1 MELRAVR
8 RSLIDIWYSFPV
20 QLLILHMRSNL
31 LLIGSWIVMLMML
44 SGNMG
49 RKLGLQYLFLDP
61 EYLGDVNF
69 WSFFFIGLAYGGFF
83 MSWNLTTYLLTA
95 QYFPFLATLSRP
107 FTKFSLNNALIP
119 LGFFIYYVV
128 LIVSFEAGYEKLP
141 LESIFLNSLGLL
153 FGGLTLVSFYSIY
166 FNYTNRDISYYT
178 QDREMPPNLA
188 KPIRPGRRKVDLD
201 YIKLDNNRW
210 KVKTYLTETFQ
221 PRLVRSVA
229 HYEARMLMNIFR
241 QNHLNALLL
250 QLITM
255 IILLMLGYLIDFPLF
270 RIPAGASI
278 FILMSVLI
286 AILGALIY
294 WFGEWM
300 LSIFIVLLL
309 LINFVTSFEIFD
321 HRNRAY
327 GLDYLVAPATYNYD
341 TLQRISYTNQVE
353 KDKAATTR
361 ILERWRS
368 RVGSG
373 KERKPKMV
381 ILSVSGGGLK
391 AATWTMLVTQTID
404 SLLRGRLLDQTV
416 LVTGAS
422 GGMLGMAYLRELMLR
437 QQNGDSVNLYDRK
450 YLDNIS
456 KDLLNSVAFTIIT
469 NDVFLPWSRFEYRGN
484 VYTKDRGYI
493 FEQQLNENTD
503 SILDKPL
510 WGYHRAEEEAR
521 IPMIYLTPSIINDGR
536 RLIISPQGVT
546 FMMVAPVG
554 LKNPG
559 AVEIDAVDFGWLFKH
574 QGASDLRF
582 LSALRMNSTYPYVLP
597 TVHLPSNP
605 SIEVIDAGLR
615 DNYGILSATR
625 FIQVFVDWI
634 KENTSGVVLVQ
645 VSSAAKIK
653 EVATNDGSGVI
664 GSLFNPI
671 GIAGKVFDLQE
682 FEHDNSLGFIYDILG
697 PEHFE
702 VVRFI
707 YKPTGE
713 YEAAVSFHITDGE
726 KKDVLNAI
734 ALPENQESLHR
745 VLQLLGEETQ
755 LVEE

>member
-1 MELRAVR
+1 MEPRAVR
-8 RSLIDIWYSFPV
+8 RSLVDIWFSFPV
-20 QLLILHMRSNL
+20 QLLILHLRSNL
-31 LLIGSWIVMLMML
+31 LLIGSWIVLLMMFT
-44 SGNMG
+44 GNMG

-61 EYLGDVNF
+61 EYLGEVNF

-83 MSWNLTTYLLTA
+83 MSWNLTTYLLSA
-95 QYFPFLATLSRP
+95 QYFPFLASLSRP

-119 LGFFIYYVV
+119 LGFFIYYLVE
-128 LIVSFEAGYEKLP
+128 IISFQAGYEKLS
-141 LESIFLNSLGLL
+141 LESIFLNGLGLL
-153 FGGLTLVSFYSIY
+153 FGALTLISFYSIY
-166 FNYTNRDISYYT
+166 FNYTNRDISYYKA
-178 QDREMPPNLA
+178 DREMPPNLA
-188 KPIRPGRRKVDLD
+188 KPIKPGRRRVDLD

-210 KVKTYLTETFQ
+210 KVKTYLNEAFQ

-255 IILLMLGYLIDFPLF
+255 VILLILGYLIDVPLF

-300 LSIFIVLLL
+300 LTIFVLLL
-309 LINFVTSFEIFD
+309 AFINYITSFEVFD

-327 GLDYLVAPATYNYD
+327 GLDYLVRPATYSYD
-341 TLQRISYTNQVE
+341 TLQSISFSDQVAM
-353 KDKAATTR
+353 DKQATTQ
-361 ILERWRS
+361 ILEKWQQKMAPETE
-368 RVGSG
+368 G
-373 KERKPKMV
+373 KPKMV

-391 AATWTMLVTQTID
+391 AATWTVQVAQTID
-404 SLLRGRLLDQTV
+404 SLMKGQFLDQTV

-437 QQNGDSVNLYDRK
+437 QKMGDSVDLYAK
-450 YLDNIS
+450 KHLEKIS

-503 SILDKPL
+503 SIMDKPL
-510 WGYHRAEEEAR
+510 WGYHRPEAEAL

-536 RLIISPQGVT
+536 RLIISPQGVS

-554 LKNPG
+554 MEEPG
-559 AVEIDAVDFGWLFKH
+559 AVEVDAVDFGWLFKH
-574 QGASDLRF
+574 QGASELRF
-582 LSALRMNSTYPYVLP
+582 LSALRMNATYPYVLP
-597 TVHLPSNP
+597 TVHLPSTP

-615 DNYGILSATR
+615 DNYGVQSATR
-625 FIQVFVDWI
+625 FIQVFSDWI

-645 VSSAAKIK
+645 ISSSPKIK
-653 EVATNDGSGVI
+653 EVAPSDGSGLI
-664 GSLFNPI
+664 SSLFNPI

-697 PEHFE
+697 ADFFD
-702 VVRFI
+702 VVRFN

-713 YEAAVSFHITDGE
+713 YEAAVSFHITNGE
-726 KKDVLNAI
+726 KKDVLSAI
-734 ALPENQESLHR
+734 GLEENQESLR
-745 VLQLLGEETQ
+745 ALMRLLGKEDA
-755 LVEE
+755 LVDK

>member
-1 MELRAVR
+1 MSA
-8 RSLIDIWYSFPV
+8 IWFSFPV
-20 QLLILHMRSNL
+20 QLLILHLRSNL
-31 LLIGSWIVMLMML
+31 LLIGSWLILLLML
-44 SGNMG
+44 SGGFG

-61 EYLGDVNF
+61 EYLGQVNF

-83 MSWNLTTYLLTA
+83 MSWNLTTYLLSA
-95 QYFPFLATLSRP
+95 QYFPFLASLSRP

-119 LGFFIYYVV
+119 LAFFIFYVGM
-128 LIVSFEAGYEKLP
+128 IIRFQAGYEKLP
-141 LESIFLNSLGLL
+141 LEIIFFNALGLL

-166 FNYTNRDISYYT
+166 FNYTNRDISYY
-178 QDREMPPNLA
+178 QAERELPPNLA
-188 KPIRPGRRKVDLD
+188 KPIRPGRRRVDLD
-201 YIKLDNNRW
+201 YIKLDTNRW

-250 QLITM
+250 QLMTM
-255 IILLMLGYLIDFPLF
+255 VVLLILGYLIDVPLF

-300 LSIFIVLLL
+300 LTVFLFLLAM
-309 LINFVTSFEIFD
+309 INYVTSFEVFD
-321 HRNRAY
+321 HHNRAY
-327 GLDYLVAPATYNYD
+327 GLDYLVEPAAYNYD
-341 TLQRISYTNQVE
+341 TLQSICFSDQVA
-353 KDKAATTR
+353 KDKLSTTE
-361 ILERWRS
+361 ILERWRAKVK
-368 RVGSG
+368 RPD
-373 KERKPKMV
+373 EEKPKMV

-391 AATWTMLVTQTID
+391 AATWTVLVAQTLD
-404 SLLRGRLLDQTV
+404 SLLKGQFLDQTV

-437 QQNGDSVNLYDRK
+437 QKMGASVRLYDPRH
-450 YLDNIS
+450 LNNIS

-510 WGYHRAEEEAR
+510 GAYHRAEREAL
-521 IPMIYLTPSIINDGR
+521 IPMLYLTPSIINDGR
-536 RLIISPQGVT
+536 RLVISPQAVS

-554 LKNPG
+554 VMKPA
-559 AVEIDAVDFGWLFKH
+559 AVEVDAVDFGWMFRH

-582 LSALRMNSTYPYVLP
+582 LSALRMNATYPYVLP
-597 TVHLPSNP
+597 TVHLPSTP

-615 DNYGILSATR
+615 DNYGVLSATR
-625 FIQVFVDWI
+625 FVQVFADWI
-634 KENTSGVVLVQ
+634 KANTSGVVLVQ
-645 VSSAAKIK
+645 ISSAAKI
-653 EVATNDGSGVI
+653 EAIAPSDGTGIIS
-664 GSLFNPI
+664 SLFNPI

-682 FEHDNSLGFIYDILG
+682 FEHDNSLGYIYDILG
-697 PEHFE
+697 PEYFE

-707 YKPTGE
+707 YKPTGK
-713 YEAAVSFHITDGE
+713 YEAAVSFHITEGE
-726 KKDVLNAI
+726 KKDILSAI
-734 ALPENQESLHR
+734 SLEENQESLR
-745 VLQLLGEETQ
+745 RLLQLLGRPTS

>member
-1 MELRAVR
+1 MELRVVR
-8 RSLIDIWYSFPV
+8 RSLVDIWYSFPV
-20 QLLILHMRSNL
+20 QLLILHLRSNL
-31 LLIGSWIVMLMML
+31 LLIGSWIVLLLML

-61 EYLGDVNF
+61 EYLGQVNF

-83 MSWNLTTYLLTA
+83 MSWNLTTYLLSA

-119 LGFFIYYVV
+119 LGFFVFYLTVMIN
-128 LIVSFEAGYEKLP
+128 FEAGYENLSV
-141 LESIFLNSLGLL
+141 ESIFLNGLGLL
-153 FGGLTLVSFYSIY
+153 FGALTLVSFYSIY
-166 FNYTNRDISYYT
+166 FNFTNRDISYYKK
-178 QDREMPPNLA
+178 QWEVPPNLA
-188 KPIRPGRRKVDLD
+188 KPIVPGRRRVDLD

-210 KVKTYLTETFQ
+210 KVRTYLNEAFQ

-255 IILLMLGYLIDFPLF
+255 VILLILGYLIDVPLF

-300 LSIFIVLLL
+300 LTIFILLL
-309 LINFVTSFEIFD
+309 VFINFVTSFEVFD

-327 GLDYLVAPATYNYD
+327 GLDYLVEPATYSYD
-341 TLQRISYTNQVE
+341 TLQGISFSDQVSM
-353 KDKAATTR
+353 DKQATTR
-361 ILERWRS
+361 ILEKWQQKVEPQTES
-368 RVGSG
+368 
-373 KERKPKMV
+373 KPKMV

-391 AATWTMLVTQTID
+391 AATWTVHVVQTID
-404 SLLRGRLLDQTV
+404 SLMKGRFLDQTV

-437 QQNGDSVNLYDRK
+437 EKMGDSVHLYAK
-450 YLDNIS
+450 KHLDNIS

-510 WGYHRAEEEAR
+510 WAYHRAESQAQ

-536 RLIISPQGVT
+536 RLIISPQGVS

-554 LKNPG
+554 VQEPG
-559 AVEIDAVDFGWLFKH
+559 AVEVDAVDFGWLFKH
-574 QGASDLRF
+574 QGASELRF
-582 LSALRMNSTYPYVLP
+582 LSALRMNATYPYVLP
-597 TVHLPSNP
+597 TVHLPSEP

-625 FIQVFVDWI
+625 FIQVFSDWI
-634 KENTSGVVLVQ
+634 KANTSGVVLVQ
-645 VSSAAKIK
+645 ITSAAKIE
-653 EVATNDGSGVI
+653 EVTPSDGSGI
-664 GSLFNPI
+664 ISSLFNPI

-697 PEHFE
+697 PDLFD
-702 VVRFI
+702 VIRFT

-713 YEAAVSFHITDGE
+713 YEAAVSFHITNGE
-726 KKDVLNAI
+726 KKDVLSAI
-734 ALPENQESLHR
+734 ALEENQKSLR
-745 VLQLLGEETQ
+745 TLLQLLGEDRP
-755 LVEE
+755 LVSE

>member
-1 MELRAVR
+1 MVGRWLTN
-8 RSLIDIWYSFPV
+8 IWFSFPV
-20 QLLILHMRSNL
+20 QLLILHLRSNL
-31 LLIGSWIVMLMML
+31 LLIGSWVILLMMI
-44 SGNMG
+44 SGNLG

-61 EYLGDVNF
+61 EYLGAVNF
-69 WSFFFIGLAYGGFF
+69 WSFFFIGIAYGGFF
-83 MSWNLTTYLLTA
+83 MSWNLTTYLLSA

-119 LGFFIYYVV
+119 LGFFIYY
-128 LIVSFEAGYEKLP
+128 LTIIISFQAGYEKLT
-141 LESIFLNSLGLL
+141 LESIFLNGLGLL

-166 FNYTNRDISYYT
+166 FNYTNRDISYYKS
-178 QDREMPPNLA
+178 DREMPPNLA
-188 KPIRPGRRKVDLD
+188 KPFSPGRRKVDLD

-255 IILLMLGYLIDFPLF
+255 IILLALGYLIDVPLF

-300 LSIFIVLLL
+300 LTIFIALLL
-309 LINFVTSFEIFD
+309 LINYITSFEVFD

-327 GLDYLVAPATYNYD
+327 GLDYLVEPVSYTYD
-341 TLQRISYTNQVE
+341 TLQGMLYSDQVAQ
-353 KDKAATTR
+353 DKKATTD
-361 ILERWRS
+361 ILEKWR
-368 RVGSG
+368 RKV
-373 KERKPKMV
+373 ELPNEAKPKMV

-391 AATWTMLVTQTID
+391 AATWTVLVAQTID
-404 SLLRGRLLDQTV
+404 SLMKGRFLDQTV

-422 GGMLGMAYLRELMLR
+422 GGMLGMAYLRELLLR
-437 QQNGDSVNLYDRK
+437 KKQGEKISLYDQQH
-450 YLDNIS
+450 LDNIS

-469 NDVFLPWSRFEYRGN
+469 NDVFLPWSRFEYQGN

-493 FEQQLNENTD
+493 FEQQFNENTD

-510 WGYHRAEEEAR
+510 WGYHYPEVEAQV
-521 IPMIYLTPSIINDGR
+521 PMLYLTPSIINDGR
-536 RLIISPQGVT
+536 RLIISPQGVS
-546 FMMVAPVG
+546 FMMVAPIG
-554 LKNPG
+554 LTNPA
-559 AVEIDAVDFGWLFKH
+559 AVEVDAVDFGWLFKH
-574 QGASDLRF
+574 HGASDLRF
-582 LSALRMNSTYPYVLP
+582 LSALRMNATYPYVLP
-597 TVHLPSNP
+597 TVHLPSKP
-605 SIEVIDAGLR
+605 SVEVIDAGLR

-625 FIQVFVDWI
+625 FIQVFSEWI
-634 KENTSGVVLVQ
+634 EKNTSGVVLVQ
-645 VSSAAKIK
+645 ITSAPKIEEVSAS
-653 EVATNDGSGVI
+653 EGSGIVS
-664 GSLFNPI
+664 SLFNPI

-682 FEHDNSLGFIYDILG
+682 FEHDNSLGFIYDLLG
-697 PEHFE
+697 PEQFD
-702 VVRFI
+702 VVRFV

-726 KKDVLNAI
+726 KKDVFSAI
-734 ALPENQESLHR
+734 ALEENQASMRRLI
-745 VLQLLGEETQ
+745 QLLGGETQ
-755 LVEE
+755 LVSE

>member
-1 MELRAVR
+1 MEPRAVR
-8 RSLIDIWYSFPV
+8 RSLADIWFSFPV
-20 QLLILHMRSNL
+20 QLLILHLRSNL
-31 LLIGSWIVMLMML
+31 LLIGSWIVLLLMLT
-44 SGNMG
+44 GNMG

-61 EYLGDVNF
+61 EYLGEVNF

-83 MSWNLTTYLLTA
+83 MSWNLTTYLLSA

-119 LGFFIYYVV
+119 LGFFVYYLVV
-128 LIVSFEAGYEKLP
+128 IINFQAGYEKLS
-141 LESIFLNSLGLL
+141 LDSVFLNGLGLL

-166 FNYTNRDISYYT
+166 FNYTNRDISYYKS
-178 QDREMPPNLA
+178 DREMPPNLA
-188 KPIRPGRRKVDLD
+188 KPIAPGRRRVDLD

-210 KVKTYLTETFQ
+210 KVKTYLNEAFQ

-255 IILLMLGYLIDFPLF
+255 VILLILGYLIDVPLF

-286 AILGALIY
+286 AILGAFIY

-300 LSIFIVLLL
+300 LTIFVLLL
-309 LINFVTSFEIFD
+309 VFINFVTSFEVFD

-327 GLDYLVAPATYNYD
+327 GLDYLAEPVTYSYD
-341 TLQRISYTNQVE
+341 TLESICYSDQVQL
-353 KDKAATTR
+353 DKQETTR
-361 ILERWRS
+361 ILDKWRLKMEPHTE
-368 RVGSG
+368 G
-373 KERKPKMV
+373 KPKMV

-391 AATWTMLVTQTID
+391 AATWTVHVAQTID
-404 SLLRGRLLDQTV
+404 SLMGGQFLDQTV

-437 QQNGDSVNLYDRK
+437 EKSGDSVNLYDQE
-450 YLDNIS
+450 YLDNIG

-510 WGYHRAEEEAR
+510 WAYHRAEAEAR

-536 RLIISPQGVT
+536 RLIISPQGVS

-554 LKNPG
+554 LQKPES
-559 AVEIDAVDFGWLFKH
+559 VEVDAVDFGWLFKH
-574 QGASDLRF
+574 QGASELRF
-582 LSALRMNSTYPYVLP
+582 LSALRMNATYPYVLP
-597 TVHLPSNP
+597 TVHLPSDP

-625 FIQVFVDWI
+625 FIQVFTDWI
-634 KENTSGVVLVQ
+634 RENTSGVVLVQ
-645 VSSAAKIK
+645 ISSAPKIE
-653 EVATNDGSGVI
+653 EVAQNDGSGVI

-682 FEHDNSLGFIYDILG
+682 FEHDNSLGFIYDLLG
-697 PEHFE
+697 PEQFE
-702 VVRFI
+702 VVRFT

-734 ALPENQESLHR
+734 SLEENQESLR
-745 VLQLLGEETQ
+745 TLLRLLGKDGP
-755 LVEE
+755 LVSE

>member
-1 MELRAVR
+1 MEPRAVR
-8 RSLIDIWYSFPV
+8 RSLSDIWFSFPV
-20 QLLILHMRSNL
+20 QLLILHLRSNL
-31 LLIGSWIVMLMML
+31 LLIGSWVVLLLMLT
-44 SGNMG
+44 GNLG

-61 EYLGDVNF
+61 EYLGEVNF

-83 MSWNLTTYLLTA
+83 MSWNLTTYLLSA
-95 QYFPFLATLSRP
+95 QYFPFLASLSRP
-107 FTKFSLNNALIP
+107 FTKFSLNNALLP
-119 LGFFIYYVV
+119 LGFFIFYLV
-128 LIVSFEAGYEKLP
+128 IIINFQAGYEKLS
-141 LESIFLNSLGLL
+141 LESIFLNGLGLL

-166 FNYTNRDISYYT
+166 FNYTNRDISYY
-178 QDREMPPNLA
+178 QADREMPPNLA
-188 KPIRPGRRKVDLD
+188 KPISPGRRRVDLD

-255 IILLMLGYLIDFPLF
+255 VILLILGYLIDVPLF

-300 LSIFIVLLL
+300 LTIFLLL
-309 LINFVTSFEIFD
+309 LVVINFVTSFEVFD

-327 GLDYLVAPATYNYD
+327 GLDYLVEPTHYTYD
-341 TLQRISYTNQVE
+341 TLQSICFSDQVE
-353 KDKAATTR
+353 KDKAATIR
-361 ILERWRS
+361 ILENWRYKMEPQTE
-368 RVGSG
+368 G
-373 KERKPKMV
+373 KPKMV

-391 AATWTMLVTQTID
+391 AATWTVLVAQTID
-404 SLLRGRLLDQTV
+404 SLMNGRFLDQTV

-422 GGMLGMAYLRELMLR
+422 GGMIGMAYLRELMLR
-437 QQNGDSVNLYDRK
+437 EKNGDSVHLYDPRH
-450 YLDNIS
+450 LDNIS

-503 SILDKPL
+503 SIMDKPL
-510 WGYHRAEEEAR
+510 WAYHRAEAEAQV
-521 IPMIYLTPSIINDGR
+521 PMVYLTPSIINDGR
-536 RLIISPQGVT
+536 RLVISPQGVS

-554 LKNPG
+554 LQKPES
-559 AVEIDAVDFGWLFKH
+559 VEVDAVDFGWLFKH
-574 QGASDLRF
+574 QGASELRF
-582 LSALRMNSTYPYVLP
+582 LSALRMNATYPYVLP
-597 TVHLPSNP
+597 TVHLPSDP

-615 DNYGILSATR
+615 DNYGVLSATR
-625 FIQVFVDWI
+625 FIQVFSDWI
-634 KENTSGVVLVQ
+634 DENTSGVVLVQ
-645 VSSAAKIK
+645 ISSAPKIK
-653 EVATNDGSGVI
+653 EVTQSKGSGI
-664 GSLFNPI
+664 ISSLFNPI

-697 PEHFE
+697 PDRFE
-702 VVRFI
+702 VVRFT
-707 YKPTGE
+707 YKPTGQ

-726 KKDVLNAI
+726 KKDVLSAI
-734 ALPENQESLHR
+734 ALEENQESLR
-745 VLQLLGEETQ
+745 TLLRLLGKDGA